1 MSVPR
6 IALRPSVVP
15 RALVLLALLVAAL
28 AAATRADAAVTLQ
41 KQAPA
46 QVLYGS
52 RSSVTLHLAN
62 AAGQP
67 YAYNASVRDVLPAG
81 IDYVAGSARVAGQPV
96 EPRIVRDAPA
106 VGQTTLLFE
115 NATDLSPASSADLTY
130 EVTHS
135 TGTFD
140 VGDRYTNT
148 ATGFASTAPRI
159 VPQFDATGRPPATQ
173 PAEIMVTGDS
183 AASTDIAAIEI
194 TKDEPSPEGE
204 IVRGVH
210 DHQTVYTLR
219 VRNNGVRTTTGLT
232 VDDYLPAGLEFLGCG
247 QVDNT
252 TSAGTNPG
260 SDREYAGA
268 PTMAGRRAAPADCVA
283 PALVETV
290 SVDPDGAGPLPLGVY
305 THVRWNDLGQLA
317 ATSELTI
324 RYLAA
329 VPIRENTLDWAT
341 GAATSGAAT
350 PATTGAQTANLG
362 NNSGPETT
370 DEQQLTNFARAA
382 GVYRGDDAD
391 PARHRN
397 VEDTTT
403 LTRTAED
410 IAVQKKVDRGDIAQ
424 NAISRWTFD
433 FQTSEY
439 RTVRDIVVDDV
450 LPNGLCPLGATN
462 LEAGGQQSAECD
474 PVAGEAPT
482 LPYASTTERADGT
495 WALRWN
501 VPDMGASDTYSLRFS
516 TRTRRFYQQDF
527 ADDTANPV
535 RTGDSWT
542 NRITLTA
549 NDFRRIVSGQPVPG
563 DEADGTQDV
572 DASAASQETNAV
584 TIDKTVLGAPGKT
597 SVPTAADCATLGAY
611 GDATPRYAPGDRV
624 CWKLRVDFASQTD
637 SGTPIV
643 RDFLPPGFAYEAGS
657 ARTTADNTVAGV
669 PAPTVDGD
677 TLTWSLADVPTGGKV
692 FDVVIA
698 TRVEKQVADVAG
710 QITGNLM
717 KLSFRNTAGT
727 TFPRRDRV
735 EVQREDALLA
745 LRKGVAAVDGVNDRT
760 FAPPAKDVTVSG
772 GDAVTYAVDV
782 RNDGARD
789 AVTAEV
795 WDRLPAGI
803 TCADVVPT
811 SISAGGACADGALG
825 GDARI
830 RWTGV
835 DVDAGDSV
843 RLTYVVRVPTTFAP
857 AHVFTNTAGV
867 VTYGSPTNVGGGDTF
882 TYVPQ
887 NNIDPTKAT
896 PNAARADDT
905 ATIRTA
911 NASVAKRQSTSITAA
926 GNDAPAQA
934 TIGER
939 IAYEVDVR
947 VPAGTTL
954 YGAPALTDAL
964 GTRVTVDG
972 TPTVTQNGGTPAS
985 PTASVTGDTTA
996 GQGIRLAFG
1005 GTYANTATTDAVF
1018 TVAFTVVVDDDAT
1031 TFRSTT
1037 GTQNANSR
1045 IQNTATLGYD
1055 ETATGTPVTRTSP
1068 TTTATIVEPNLGIAK
1083 TVIGNADGV
1092 LSPDEVVRYRLAI
1105 TNAGSN
1111 VTVSRDSVVTDTLPE
1126 DLLPLTPAGDLAA
1139 NGDPVGTDG
1148 TPGTWN
1154 AAARTITWT
1163 VGDVT
1168 PGATPTRTF
1177 DVRVKSPPAA
1187 GANITNTAR
1196 VTGSSLAGASA
1207 DERSA
1212 TSPVRTTGYVANGS
1226 LTLPI
1231 AGGALTKAVDHA
1243 TAAVGDPLTYTLE
1256 YTIPANLRFNDL
1268 TFLDTLP
1275 DGVTYDARTAPQIT
1289 CVSCTLGATN
1299 PATPTVLGPRADAS
1313 GTTTLAFYL
1322 GDVPTA
1328 GTARTVRVV
1337 FHAFVARD
1345 LRGPGGGTVDRGDVL
1360 TNRATVHYDDDAN
1373 DKAPPATVPAPGD
1386 YSSHSDEATA
1396 PTTVVGPRLAIDKDV
1411 SGQVADDDRRSTQPG
1426 DDYTYTVTVRNTG
1439 DADAYDVDASDT
1451 LNARLRNVALVGAT
1465 PAGQTRTLSGGT
1477 LAWRIDRIP
1486 AGDEVTLQY
1495 TAALAPSAELAP
1507 GDEIVNTAAV
1517 PSYWDAAEA
1526 TRDANAGTIDY
1537 VHHTETPTDV
1547 VTLDVAMPAVQVQ
1560 KTTGG
1565 PGTPETADA
1574 QVGEAFPWRVVV
1586 TNAGTATAHDV
1597 RVQDT
1602 LPVGWTYEAGSA
1614 AFASTPTGIA
1624 PTATEPVVTGRD
1636 LVWGDIGDVPAGGQV
1651 VLTLRAVPGLAAR
1664 GGANPQQ
1671 NGVAVAA
1678 KDASGASA
1686 AKDGP
1691 YADDDTAGAN
1701 LRLPVLEVTKTPD
1714 GGAVTAGTTG
1724 TYTVR
1729 VRNTSTDAPARE
1741 VVVTDTLGKDQTYT
1755 AGAATATPPTGFT
1768 EASSSRDATSGVTTT
1783 EWRIASIPA
1792 GGSVDVTVPVA
1803 VAASAPAGTALTN
1816 GASVVSREVTTPV
1829 TDDGSLTPD
1838 VRADVG
1844 IAKTASSPRA
1854 TAGGEVTYTLKVT
1867 NHGPSDGA
1875 GVAVADDLP
1884 AELTAVSATG
1894 CTVTDGKQIRCA
1906 VGVLAAGASK
1916 EITVT
1921 AKVATGATGTIR
1933 NVATVSQTT
1942 PGNDPAN
1949 DEASADVAL
1958 DADADVAVTKT
1969 VDRAQVPQGQDVR
1982 YTITVENKGVS
1993 DATDVV
1999 LEDPVPAGLQVVG
2012 TPAGCDVTGNAV
2024 RCELGTMVPGAK
2036 RTIEVVAR
2044 AVDVGV
2050 TTNVATATTPT
2061 AQTDTT
2067 NDRDDAEVTVLPV
2080 ADLSVEK
2087 TAPAEVAADGTLDYR
2102 LTVRNAGPSDA
2113 TGVTVTDTL
2122 PAGLDVVAL
2131 PAGCTAAGTT
2141 VSCAIGDLATG
2152 DERVLELRTHVPY
2165 ALAGTTI
2172 TNVASVRG
2180 DQLDTTPG
2188 NDGDDATTT
2197 VGPAADLSI
2206 QKAAGGAV
2214 AGGDATW
2221 TITVRNAGPTT
2232 ATGVTVRD
2240 ALPEGTAFR
2249 AATPSQGACR
2259 ADGRDV
2265 TCELGDLPSGGS
2277 AQIAVAAIVDGGLT
2291 GATLRNVATV
2301 TGREP
2306 DPKPGDE
2313 RATADVV
2320 VQRAPAVQPRLRV
2333 TKVAST
2339 KTPRLGGEVTYRVVV
2354 DNVGEVR
2361 ANDVRMTD
2369 TMNAP
2374 VHIDR
2379 VRPTQGTCRADG
2391 RSAIGCDLGA
2401 LEPGQRATVTTTVT
2415 PLQAGGLR
2423 NTATVQAVG
2432 QTLQDP
2438 TGATAGTGA
2447 AADVRVRTSRT
2458 RIGLTKRASRSVVR
2472 GGDKVTFTIRAT
2484 MPKGVAGANVR
2495 VCDRLPDGLT
2505 YVRAKGAAFRRGQAC
2520 WTVAYMA
2527 PGSTRT
2533 FRIVARAERGT
2544 RTRSVRN
2551 RAVVTGANVVR
2562 RTASARVRITPAALR
2577 ADGGVTG

>member
-1 MSVPR
+1 
-6 IALRPSVVP
+6 
-15 RALVLLALLVAAL
+15 
-28 AAATRADAAVTLQ
+28 
-41 KQAPA
+41 
-46 QVLYGS
+46 
-52 RSSVTLHLAN
+52 
-62 AAGQP
+62 
-67 YAYNASVRDVLPAG
+67 
-81 IDYVAGSARVAGQPV
+81 
-96 EPRIVRDAPA
+96 
-106 VGQTTLLFE
+106 
-115 NATDLSPASSADLTY
+115 
-130 EVTHS
+130 
-135 TGTFD
+135 
-140 VGDRYTNT
+140 
-148 ATGFASTAPRI
+148 
-159 VPQFDATGRPPATQ
+159 
-173 PAEIMVTGDS
+173 MVTGDS
-183 AASTDIAAIEI
+183 SATTDIAALEI

-219 VRNNGVRTTTGLT
+219 VRNNGVRTTTGIA

-247 QVDNT
+247 QVDHT

-260 SDREYAGA
+260 SDREYDGA
-268 PTMAGRRAAPADCVA
+268 PTLAGRRAAPADCVA

-290 SVDPDGAGPLPLGVY
+290 RVDPDGAGPLPLAVY
-305 THVRWNDLGQLA
+305 THVRWNALGQLA
-317 ATSELTI
+317 AGDDLTI

-341 GAATSGAAT
+341 GDATTGGAT
-350 PATTGAQTANLG
+350 PATTGAQAANLG

-370 DEQQLTNFARAA
+370 DEQPLTNLARAA

-391 PARHRN
+391 PARHRD

-410 IAVQKKVDRGDIAQ
+410 VAVQKSVDRGDVAQ
-424 NAISRWTFD
+424 DAISRWTFD
-433 FQTSEY
+433 VQTSEY

-462 LEAGGQQSAECD
+462 LEGGGQRSTECD
-474 PVAGEAPT
+474 PVAGEVPT

-887 NNIDPTKAT
+887 DNIDPTKT
-896 PNAARADDT
+896 SPNAERADDT
-905 ATIRTA
+905 ATIRTP
-911 NASVAKRQSTSITAA
+911 NAAVAKRQATSITAT
-926 GNDAPAQA
+926 GNNGPDQA

-939 IAYEVDVR
+939 IQYEVDVR
-947 VPAGTTL
+947 VPAGTTI
-954 YGAPALTDAL
+954 YGDDPALTDPL
-964 GTRVTVDG
+964 GRRVTVEG
-972 TPTVTQNGGTPAS
+972 TPTVTQSGGTAAT
-985 PTASVTGDTTA
+985 PTASVTGDPTA

-1005 GTYANTATTDAVF
+1005 GPYANAATTDAVF
-1018 TVAFTVVVDDDAT
+1018 TVRFTVIVDDDAG
-1031 TFRSTT
+1031 TFRSTS
-1037 GTQNANSR
+1037 GTQNASSR
-1045 IQNTATLGYD
+1045 IQNTATLAYD
-1055 ETATGTPVTRTSP
+1055 ETAAGTPVTRPSN
-1068 TTTATIVEPNLGIAK
+1068 TTTATIVEPNLGLAK
-1083 TVIGNADGV
+1083 TVQGNADGV

-1111 VTVSRDSVVTDTLPE
+1111 VTISRDSVVTDTLPV
-1126 DLLPLTPAGDLAA
+1126 DLLPLTPGGALAA
-1139 NGDPVGTDG
+1139 DGDPVGTDG

-1163 VGDVT
+1163 VGDIA

-1212 TSPVRTTGYVANGS
+1212 TSPVRTTGYVATGS

-1231 AGGALTKAVDHA
+1231 AGGTLTKRVDRPTA
-1243 TAAVGDPLTYTLE
+1243 TVGDPLTYTLE
-1256 YTIPANLRFNDL
+1256 YTLPANLRFNDL
-1268 TFLDTLP
+1268 TVLDTLP
-1275 DGVTYDARTAPQIT
+1275 DGVALDPDVTPQIT
-1289 CVSCTLGATN
+1289 CVSCTLGAAN
-1299 PATPTVLGPRADAS
+1299 PSTPTVLGPRDDAS
-1313 GTTTLAFYL
+1313 GTTTVGFYL
-1322 GDVPTA
+1322 GDVPDATQ
-1328 GTARTVRVV
+1328 ARTVRVTFGAYV
-1337 FHAFVARD
+1337 EDAYAAA
-1345 LRGPGGGTVDRGDVL
+1345 GGGTVDRGDVL
-1360 TNRATVHYDDDAN
+1360 TNRATVHYDDDAH
-1373 DKAPPATVPAPGD
+1373 DQAPPTDVPAPGD
-1386 YSSHSDEATA
+1386 YTSHSDEATA
-1396 PTTVVGPRLAIDKDV
+1396 STTVIAPRLTVNKDV
-1411 SGQVADDDRRSTQPG
+1411 AGQVADTDVRTVDPAQ
-1426 DDYTYTVTVRNTG
+1426 DVTYTVTVRNTG

-1451 LNARLRNVALVGAT
+1451 LNPRLRDVALVGTT
-1465 PAGQTRTLSGGT
+1465 PAGETRTLAGGA

-1486 AGDEVTLQY
+1486 AGGSASLQY
-1495 TAALAPSAELAP
+1495 TAKVAPSSELTQSAQ
-1507 GDEIVNTAAV
+1507 IANMASV
-1517 PSYWDAAEA
+1517 PSYWEAPKA
-1526 TRDANAGTIDY
+1526 TRDEHAPPRAY
-1537 VHHTETPTDV
+1537 VHHTETPPDV
-1547 VTLDVAMPAVQVQ
+1547 VTLDVTLPAVHVE
-1560 KTTGG
+1560 KTTGAAG
-1565 PGTPETADA
+1565 LPETADA
-1574 QVGEAFPWRVVV
+1574 QVGEGFPWRIVV
-1586 TNAGTATAHDV
+1586 TNPGRATAHDV
-1597 RVQDT
+1597 RVTDT
-1602 LPVGWTYEAGSA
+1602 LPAGWTYQAGSA
-1614 AFASTPTGIA
+1614 AFASTPGGIA
-1624 PTATEPVVTGRD
+1624 PAATEPTVAGRD
-1636 LVWGDIGDVPAGGQV
+1636 LTWADIGDVPAGGQV

-1664 GGANPQQ
+1664 GAANPQQ
-1671 NGVAVAA
+1671 NAVAVAA
-1678 KDASGASA
+1678 TDASGASA
-1686 AKDGP
+1686 SQAGP

-1701 LRLPVLEVTKTPD
+1701 LRLPTLEVTKTPD
-1714 GGAVTAGTTG
+1714 GADVTAGTTG

-1741 VVVTDTLGKDQTYT
+1741 VVVTDTLGTDQTYT
-1755 AGAATATPPTGFT
+1755 AGSATATPATGFA

-1783 EWRIASIPA
+1783 EWRIAAIPA
-1792 GGSVDVTVPVA
+1792 GGSVDIAVPVA

-1816 GASVVSREVTTPV
+1816 GASVVSREVTTPA
-1829 TDDGSLTPD
+1829 TDDGSLTPRA
-1838 VRADVG
+1838 RADVG
-1844 IAKTASSPRA
+1844 IVKTASAPRA
-1854 TAGGEVTYTLKVT
+1854 TAGGEVAYTLKVT
-1867 NHGPSDGA
+1867 NHGPSDA
-1875 GVAVADDLP
+1875 TGVEVADDLP
-1884 AELTAVSATG
+1884 AALTAVSAPG
-1894 CTVTDGKQIRCA
+1894 CTVADGRQIRCA
-1906 VGVLAAGASK
+1906 VGALAAGAST
-1916 EITVT
+1916 ERTVT
-1921 AKVATGATGTIR
+1921 AKIASGATGTVR
-1933 NVATVSQTT
+1933 NVATVRQTT
-1942 PGNDPAN
+1942 GGNDPAN
-1949 DEASADVAL
+1949 DASAVDVTL
-1958 DADADVAVTKT
+1958 DAAADVAVTKT

-1982 YTITVENKGVS
+1982 YAITVENTGVS

-1999 LEDPVPAGLQVVG
+1999 LEDPVPAGLRVVG
-2012 TPAGCDVTGNAV
+2012 TPAGCDVAGNAV

-2036 RTIEVVAR
+2036 RTFEVVAR
-2044 AVDVGV
+2044 AVDAGA
-2050 TTNVATATTPT
+2050 TTNVATVTTPT

-2067 NDRDDAEVTVLPV
+2067 NDRDDADVTVLPV

-2087 TAPAEVAADGTLDYR
+2087 TAAAQVAPDGTLDYA

-2113 TGVTVTDTL
+2113 TGVVLTDTL
-2122 PAGLDVVAL
+2122 PAGLELVGL
-2131 PAGCTAAGTT
+2131 PAGCAASGTT
-2141 VSCAIGDLATG
+2141 VTCAIGDLASG
-2152 DERVLELRTHVPY
+2152 DERVVAVRTHVPY

-2180 DQLDTTPG
+2180 DQLDTTPE

-2206 QKAAGGAV
+2206 AKTAGGAI
-2214 AGGDATW
+2214 AGGAATW
-2221 TITVRNAGPTT
+2221 TITVRNAGPST

-2249 AATPSQGACR
+2249 AAAPSQGACR

-2277 AQIAVAAIVDGGLT
+2277 AQIAVAATVDGGLT
-2291 GATLRNVATV
+2291 GATLRNVAEV

-2339 KTPRLGGEVTYRVVV
+2339 TAPRLGGEVTYRVVV
-2354 DNVGEVR
+2354 ENVGEVR

-2374 VHIDR
+2374 VRIGR
-2379 VRPTQGTCRADG
+2379 VTPTQGTCRPDG
-2391 RSAIGCDLGA
+2391 ASAIGCSLGA
-2401 LEPGQRATVTTTVT
+2401 LEPGQRVTVTTTVT
-2415 PLQAGGLR
+2415 PLRAGGLR

-2432 QTLQDP
+2432 QVLQDP
-2438 TGATAGTGA
+2438 AGATAGAGTGA
-2447 AADVRVRTSRT
+2447 VADVRVGTRRT
-2458 RIGLTKRASRSVVR
+2458 RVGLTKRASRSVVR
-2472 GGDKVTFTIRAT
+2472 GGETVTFTIRAT
-2484 MPKGVAGANVR
+2484 MPKRVAGAGVR

-2505 YVRAKGAAFRRGQAC
+2505 YVRAKGATFRRGQAC
-2520 WTVAYMA
+2520 WTVGYLA
-2527 PGSTRT
+2527 PGRTRT
-2533 FRIVARAERGT
+2533 FRIVARAERSG
-2544 RTRSVRN
+2544 RERRVRN
-2551 RAVVTGANVVR
+2551 RAVVTGDNVVR